1 MKIYTRTGDQGTTGL
16 FGGDRVAKNHPRIAA
31 YGTVD
36 EVNALLGLVRT
47 DLADVAELASI
58 DSILLR
64 IQNELF
70 ELGADL
76 ATPIDARPDVPRIV
90 DDHIDRLEADIDR
103 LDQDLPALQTFIL
116 PGGARIA
123 AWMHLLRTVTRRAE
137 RATVETASLELV
149 NESAI
154 RYLNRL
160 SDLLFVLARWTN
172 HQLGVES
179 PAWLAPSPR
188 SRE

>member
-47 DLADVAELASI
+47 ELADFSELRLL
-58 DSILLR
+58 DEILLR
-64 IQNELF
+64 VQQELF

-76 ATPIDARPDVPRIV
+76 ATPIDATPSVPRIEGS
-90 DDHIDRLEADIDR
+90 HIDRLEADIDR
-103 LDQDLPALQTFIL
+103 LDHDLPALRTFIL
-116 PGGARIA
+116 PGGAPGA
-123 AWMHLLRTVTRRAE
+123 AWLHVARTVTRRAE
-137 RATVETASLELV
+137 RATVETATLELI
-149 NESAI
+149 NENAI

-160 SDLLFVLARWTN
+160 SDLLFVMARWAN
-172 HQLGVES
+172 FRLGVDS
-179 PAWLAPSPR
+179 PAWVAPHSAPDR
-188 SRE
+188 